1 MSHLATAFDLFWH
14 FLVLSFLSIGGA
26 SSTLPD
32 MHRFLVDT
40 RHYMTSEQLSAMYA
54 ISQAAPGPNVLFV
67 ELFGWQAAGLAGAIA
82 SLVGICLPS
91 CVIAAVIA
99 RVMHRS
105 PDARWIALVRR
116 GLAPLTIGLL
126 FSTGWILARGADN
139 SFGTIALTVATVL
152 TCTFTRVHPLILVG
166 AWRLGRRAGL
176 GVTTAG

>member
-152 TCTFTRVHPLILVG
+152 TCTFTRVHQLILVG
-166 AWRLGRRAGL
+166 LGALAGGL
-176 GVTTAG
+176 GWV